1 MNDRRPESGVRSP
14 ESTADLERAIA
25 AIRGG
30 ALVGMPTETVYG
42 LAANALDA
50 QAVVRV
56 FAAKGRPTF
65 DPLIVHV
72 SDAAQAWTVA
82 EPSPRATRLAAACW
96 PGPLTL
102 VLPRRAIV
110 PDVVTS
116 GLDTVGVR
124 CPDHPL
130 ALALIR
136 GAGVPLAAPSAN
148 LFGRISPTTAEH
160 VREQLGDAVA
170 VVLDGGPCRVG
181 IESTVLLPD
190 PSPIILRPGGLTRER
205 LEEILNEQVAVADNA
220 QRQGALPM
228 ASPGMLA
235 SHYAP
240 RTPLT
245 LVTGAFPDDTTAAVL
260 SFRGDDLPT
269 RHHAVEV
276 LSGPGDLAEAA
287 TRLFAA
293 LRRLDG
299 SGATVIHA
307 RGVPEEGLGLG
318 INDRLRRAAGL
329 G

>member
-1 MNDRRPESGVRSP
+1 M
-14 ESTADLERAIA
+14 TADDLQRAAA
-25 AIRGG
+25 AIRAG

-50 QAVVRV
+50 QAVLRV
-56 FAAKGRPTF
+56 FAAKGRPSF

-72 SDAAQAWTVA
+72 ADAAQAWTVA
-82 EPSPRATRLAAACW
+82 RPSPRARLLAERCW

-102 VLPRRAIV
+102 VLPRTALV

-116 GLDTVGVR
+116 GLETVGVR

-136 GAGVPLAAPSAN
+136 AAGVPLAAPSAN
-148 LFGRISPTTAEH
+148 PFGRISPTTAAH
-160 VREQLGDAVA
+160 VREQLGAAVA

-190 PSPIILRPGGLTRER
+190 PLPVILRPGGVTREELAR
-205 LEEILNEQVAVADNA
+205 ILGEPVALADRQ
-220 QRQGALPM
+220 QRAASLPQQ
-228 ASPGMLA
+228 APGLLP

-240 RTPLT
+240 LKPLA
-245 LVTGAFPDDTTAAVL
+245 LRRPGAPWPADPAIGLLAW
-260 SFRGDDLPT
+260 RGDDLPAGA
-269 RHHAVEV
+269 RHVEI
-276 LSGPGDLAEAA
+276 LSRAGDPAQAA
-287 TRLFAA
+287 AGLFAA
-293 LRRLDG
+293 LRRLDA
-299 SGATVIHA
+299 SPAGALMA
-307 RGVPEEGLGLG
+307 ELVPDEGLGLG